1 MNGLAGVVEG
11 IASAVRRL
19 AVNLSDLLAT
29 SPTPAFGTTLAAV
42 RQPVSAPM
50 YRSEALPPSG
60 GAPQPQDQDQ
70 SARVGPIDADP
81 IEAWAVASA
90 LEVLA
95 NYFAARPGRGG
106 VQFRALATSVYI
118 KAEHDV
124 GDNIAHSLRAWAE
137 TIKGEIAERVGGH
150 SLPPDGALFIWDPV
164 AEAERTVRAAQAD
177 QEACAR
183 LDRSVELYQR
193 IQELLGP
200 EVGELLSELDGLHGQ
215 DLCDAEYRA
224 LYIAADVLKEARQ
237 WPLFARIYAEFC
249 DGSHYEAGDEVDFY
263 YRRGSASAARSAN
276 RRESRRIA
284 DAERQSRQDQ
294 AGQLPKP
301 TRLSTWRMYVAI
313 ALGGHRLGD
322 ATCTVDDCG
331 AQVDGEYPKNCPDGC
346 GGLVHNGYVA
356 GGEWAKCDN
365 CDYRSDPM
373 GWSFDS
379 EGRLIDRGLFS

>member
-19 AVNLSDLLAT
+19 AVNLSDLLAA
-29 SPTPAFGTTLAAV
+29 SPTPAFVTTLAAGP
-42 RQPVSAPM
+42 QPVSATM
-50 YRSEALPPSG
+50 YRSEVLPPSG

-95 NYFAARPGRGG
+95 NYFDARPMSGG

-137 TIKGEIAERVGGH
+137 AIKMPIADQTGGH
-150 SLPPDGALFIWDPV
+150 SLPPDDAVFIWDPV

-177 QEACAR
+177 QEAAAR

-193 IQELLGP
+193 IQELVGP
-200 EVGELLSELDGLHGQ
+200 EVGALLSELDRLHGQ
-215 DLCDAEYRA
+215 DNIDAEYRA

-237 WPLFARIYAEFC
+237 WPLFARIYAEC
-249 DGSHYEAGDEVDFY
+249 HDGSYYETGDEVDFY
-263 YRRGSASAARSAN
+263 YRRGAASNARAAK
-276 RRESRRIA
+276 RRESWRIA
-284 DAERQSRQDQ
+284 AAERQRQKDD
-294 AGQLPKP
+294 AGLLPKP
-301 TRLSTWRMYVAI
+301 TQLSTWRMYVSI

-373 GWSFDS
+373 GWSFDN
-379 EGRLIDRGLFS
+379 EGRLIDRGSNA